1 MPSWDLGQVV
11 RLHVK
16 SLLQGLLEVLLDLD
30 QLEVDRLKEFLLTL
44 NRLWQ
49 FFESLHDLREELV
62 GAYVVL
68 HEVFV
73 LDKFT
78 QVDHNFVQ
86 LLVHLIQDFL
96 DGVVFPQVA
105 QVVVDKVVQ
114 LLFEFCRLFDQI
126 YALLKLV
133 RVHLSLP
140 VYLLG
145 GEFVGSELMFV
156 GVESWI

>member
-49 FFESLHDLREELV
+49 FFESLHDLREELM